1 MSILTRFVSYYQP
14 YRKFFFV
21 DILCAVV
28 LSVIDLSFPQFVRWL
43 PEGLFAG
50 EPAAI
55 YASLR
60 WLLPALL
67 PGARL
72 PRAL

>member
-1 MSILTRFVSYYQP
+1 MSILKRFVSYYKP

-50 EPAAI
+50 E
-55 YASLR
+55 Y
-60 WLLPALL
+60 
-67 PGARL
+67 
-72 PRAL
+72 